1 MFERYRIRPIE
12 ILLVEDNPGDVR
24 LTIEA
29 LRDGKIENQL
39 TVARDGVEAMALL
52 SRNPGW
58 SDAADPL
65 LLPDLILLDLNLP
78 KKDGREVLA
87 EIRADSRL
95 HPVPVA
101 ILTASHEEHDFLRA
115 EALDISGYL
124 TKPVQVQDLLALV
137 REIDSLRLAIVTLVE
152 V

>member
-1 MFERYRIRPIE
+1 MFERYQVRPIE

-52 SRNPGW
+52 SGDAERPY
-58 SDAADPL
+58 AADPL
-65 LLPDLILLDLNLP
+65 LPPDLILLDLNLP

-87 EIRADSRL
+87 EIRVDPRL
-95 HPVPVA
+95 YRIPVA

-115 EALDISGYL
+115 QALDIAGYL
-124 TKPVQVQDLLALV
+124 TKPVAVPELLDLV
-137 REIDSLRLAIVTLVE
+137 RGIDSLRLAIVTLVTA
-152 V
+152 